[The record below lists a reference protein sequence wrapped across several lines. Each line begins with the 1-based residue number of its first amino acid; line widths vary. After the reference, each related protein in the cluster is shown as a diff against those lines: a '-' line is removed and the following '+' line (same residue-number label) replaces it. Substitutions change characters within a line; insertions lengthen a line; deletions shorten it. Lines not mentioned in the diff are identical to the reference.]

1 MRSKSFLGNSCYVSG
16 ERERPGVTLQLSI
29 CAGYMRARFV
39 VRSDQEK
46 NSKMK
51 RSIIAITSLLTM
63 ALFVSAQSIK
73 PETKVIKNKS
83 RSNKSVKNEILKMEG
98 QFKRAVSRHDAIK
111 LNSLLAEVYVI
122 SFLEGETAIPRKR
135 ALEGYVQG
143 KFSYHHIN
151 NAKVSIYGDTVQI
164 VGEVARRPDSP
175 ERGQGGSKAIS
186 DRRDEE
192 NKSRITRWWAKRE
205 GRWQL
210 TAEQLPQFEKERKPY

>member
-1 MRSKSFLGNSCYVSG
+1 
-16 ERERPGVTLQLSI
+16 
-29 CAGYMRARFV
+29 
-39 VRSDQEK
+39 
-46 NSKMK
+46 MK

-98 QFKRAVSRHDAIK
+98 QFKRAVSRRDAMT
-111 LNSLLAEVYVI
+111 LDSLLADVYVI
-122 SFLEGETAIPRKR
+122 SFVGGETAIPRKR

-151 NAKVSIYGDTVQI
+151 NAKVFIYGDTVQI
-164 VGEVARRPDSP
+164 VGEATRRPDSTDL
-175 ERGQGGSKAIS
+175 GKGSSKAIS
-186 DRRDEE
+186 DRSDEE
-192 NKSRITRWWAKRE
+192 NKSRITRWWAKRG

-210 TAEQLPQFEKERKPY
+210 TAEQLPQFVKERNPY